1 MYTCGTA
8 ARGEAAVSHPTPPID
23 APQQRRS
30 PGNCAQPRGAE
41 AVAAGSWAPRRVG
54 GAAHRREDTK
64 NTQAQRDFIA
74 AGQQVHRGSEWP

>member
-8 ARGEAAVSHPTPPID
+8 ARGEAAVSHATPPKD

-41 AVAAGSWAPRRVG
+41 AVAAGSWRHGAWAAPRTVER
-54 GAAHRREDTK
+54 
-64 NTQAQRDFIA
+64 TQKI
-74 AGQQVHRGSEWP
+74 HCHNE

>member
-8 ARGEAAVSHPTPPID
+8 ACGEAAVSHATPQND

-30 PGNCAQPRGAE
+30 PGNCVRPRGAE
-41 AVAAGSWAPRRVG
+41 ALAVGSWAPRRVG

-64 NTQAQRDFIA
+64 I
-74 AGQQVHRGSEWP
+74 HRHKK